1 MKICFPVAAA
11 QGVESTVYDHFG
23 SARQF
28 VVVDSETGQLTAID
42 NRDLG
47 HQHGACNPVGAL
59 GGHDIEVIVVGGI
72 GAGAMAKLQQVGIQ
86 VFRAQAATVRE
97 NLELFKSGAFN
108 TSLTPSCG
116 GHQHTDGHSHSCS
129 H

>member
-1 MKICFPVAAA
+1 MKICFPVGNV
-11 QGVESTVYDHFG
+11 QGLDSMVFDHFG

-28 VVVDSETGQLTAID
+28 IIVDNESGQLTTID

-59 GGHDIEVIVVGGI
+59 GGHAIDAVVVGGI
-72 GAGAMAKLQQVGIQ
+72 GAGAVARLHQAGIK
-86 VFRAQAATVRE
+86 VFKAQAATVAE
-97 NLELFKSGAFN
+97 NLTLLASGAFSQ
-108 TSLTPSCG
+108 TMTASCG
-116 GHQHTDGHSHSCS
+116 GHQHGHSCH